1 VESID
6 YFDRPKELPVFIE
19 GRRKRIEIRKM
30 QEAK

>member
-6 YFDRPKELPVFIE
+6 YFDRPKVLPVFSE

-30 QEAK
+30 SEGK